1 VGDNGATLT
10 LADCSPMTKV
20 LVHAPPAGPLADRL
34 GAPFGRARRADDATL
49 ILRVRPA
56 QWLVFAAPG
65 RGPELVEQWEGA
77 ASNEFV
83 SVLDVSDGRTVLRLT
98 GDTAPALLAKI
109 CALDL
114 DSAPDG
120 SAQRSSVAK
129 VNAEIVR
136 VDRPD
141 GRRSYLLAC
150 DRSYGRFL
158 FDAVADAGAEFSID
172 ITALNEED
180 GP

>member
-1 VGDNGATLT
+1 LT

-20 LVHAPPAGPLADRL
+20 LVHAPPDGPLADRL
-34 GAPFGRARRADDATL
+34 GVPFGGARRADDATL
-49 ILRVRPA
+49 IFRVRPA

-65 RGPELVEQWEGA
+65 RGPELVEQWQGTA
-77 ASNEFV
+77 GDEFV
-83 SVLDVSDGRTVLRLT
+83 SVLDVTDGRTVLRLT
-98 GDTAPALLAKI
+98 GDTGPALLAKV

-114 DSAPDG
+114 DRAPDG
-120 SAQRSSVAK
+120 STQRSSVAK

-136 VDRPD
+136 ADRPE
-141 GRRSYLLAC
+141 GQRSYLLAC
-150 DRSYGRFL
+150 DRSYGLYL

-172 ITALNEED
+172 ITALNDED